1 MEIADR
7 NDVAGDR
14 AGCSGV
20 RVNEMTRETLPS
32 AAESLDTGSETAPPP
47 VPLTP
52 AWLESRG
59 IPRWLIVVA
68 YLLLVALAIAAIAV
82 PYAFDWFDEG
92 SMRSLGYAGIF
103 LMNFLPHVTLFFPLP
118 GLAAVGHALII
129 AGADSLN
136 PVLVVAIA
144 TTAMTLAE
152 FTSYWAGMLGR
163 AAADRRQKPMPGR
176 LGEWVRRAASWVDW
190 LMARAG
196 FATLFILSALPNPV
210 FEFAGI
216 TAGAVRMNIV
226 KFTIAVAAGHLV
238 RVTALV
244 IAGEELIDAV
254 F

>member
-1 MEIADR
+1 
-7 NDVAGDR
+7 
-14 AGCSGV
+14 
-20 RVNEMTRETLPS
+20 MTSETSPAASPTATVETL
-32 AAESLDTGSETAPPP
+32 APAPQP
-47 VPLTP
+47 LPLTP
-52 AWLESRG
+52 AWFEARG
-59 IPRWLIVVA
+59 VPRWLMVIA
-68 YLLLVALAIAAIAV
+68 YLLTVALAIAAIAV

-103 LMNFLPHVTLFFPLP
+103 LMNFLPHATLFFPLP

-136 PVLVVAIA
+136 PIVVIAVA

-163 AAADRRQKPMPGR
+163 AAADRRKKPMEGR
-176 LGEWVRRAASWVDW
+176 LGEWVRRAAGWVDW

-196 FATLFILSALPNPV
+196 FATLLVLSAVPNPV

-216 TAGAVRMNIV
+216 TAGAVRMNFV
-226 KFTIAVAAGHLV
+226 KFTVAVGIGHLI

-244 IAGEELIDAV
+244 VAGQELLDAL